1 MNKPILGKVFSE
13 ASYKVSCGTTKKKA
27 IVKNGCAGND
37 HGHQT
42 SQFHAHGIRRLVLWL
57 CLFRFNLKA
66 HLVRNILPPLGWG
79 RVYLERMLSLAL
91 LSVRTGHWLAK
102 QVHSVK
108 RSPMFVRCTC
118 FLYFR
123 RSSSNRTWS
132 LKRHLLCVLCAL
144 MISYGFAS
152 RCTLILSS
160 FSQFLSSVCH
170 LPWMTGH
177 LRKLLPLN
185 LALRVR
191 HTTVYFELAD
201 KAKREFGKSV

>member
-1 MNKPILGKVFSE
+1 MAMLVLFESSLPVVHFRATQKE
-13 ASYKVSCGTTKKKA
+13 
-27 IVKNGCAGND
+27 NGCL
-37 HGHQT
+37 HCTVQ
-42 SQFHAHGIRRLVLWL
+42 
-57 CLFRFNLKA
+57 
-66 HLVRNILPPLGWG
+66 WG
-79 RVYLERMLSLAL
+79 SRH
-91 LSVRTGHWLAK
+91 VRTGHWLAK